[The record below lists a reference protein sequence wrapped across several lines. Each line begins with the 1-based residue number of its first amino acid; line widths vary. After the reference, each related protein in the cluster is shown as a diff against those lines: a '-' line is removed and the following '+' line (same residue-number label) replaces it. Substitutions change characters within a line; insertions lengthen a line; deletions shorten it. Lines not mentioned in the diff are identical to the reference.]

1 MTPPVRIRP
10 ATAADAAAIARLH
23 AESWRLTYRGILPDA
38 YLEGPIAQERLGL
51 WTERLSLPEAQ
62 RPFVHL
68 AESAQLSGFVC
79 VLRSAD
85 PEWGLCLD
93 NLHVLPP
100 FRSRGLGRRLFA
112 EAVRWAVAAAPGEP
126 LHLWVF
132 EANRDAARFY
142 EGLGGEA
149 VERCVK
155 EAVAGMPAPSIRYAW
170 HDLAFLLRRL
180 AA

>member
-1 MTPPVRIRP
+1 MNPAIRIRE
-10 ATAADAAAIARLH
+10 ATAADAEAIARLH

-38 YLEGPIAQERLGL
+38 YLDGPIAEERLGL
-51 WTERLSLPEAQ
+51 WTARLALTAAQ
-62 RPFVHL
+62 RPFVHV
-68 AESAQLSGFVC
+68 AESAELAGFVC
-79 VLRSAD
+79 VLRDED
-85 PEWGLCLD
+85 PVWGLCLD
-93 NLHVLPP
+93 NLHVLPR

-132 EANRDAARFY
+132 DANRDAARFY
-142 EGLGGEA
+142 EGLGGEV

-170 HDLAFLLRRL
+170 RDLDALLRRL
-180 AA
+180 AG